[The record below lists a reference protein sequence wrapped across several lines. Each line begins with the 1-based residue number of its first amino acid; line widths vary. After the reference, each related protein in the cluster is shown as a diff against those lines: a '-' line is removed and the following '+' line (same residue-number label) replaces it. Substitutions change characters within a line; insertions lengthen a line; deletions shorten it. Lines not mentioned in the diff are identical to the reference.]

1 MRSISVSAVSPY
13 TPGDE
18 CAEVTLTS
26 ELGEIVAFCHPCS
39 LKVGDVIP
47 NRLAVL
53 DGEVRAAYL
62 SDWSDAAKAE
72 SSTEKLERTGT
83 YSYRGC
89 GLVVDQA
96 EGLVEV
102 LGFVIDFG
110 EVPCDGPVEFEIER
124 LDV

>member
-1 MRSISVSAVSPY
+1 MRSITVSAVSSY

-18 CAEVTLTS
+18 CAEITLAS
-26 ELGEIVAFCHPCS
+26 ERGEIVAFCFPCA

-47 NRLAVL
+47 NRLSIL

-62 SDWSDAAKAE
+62 LDWSDAAKAE
-72 SSTEKLERTGT
+72 SSSEKLERIGT
-83 YSYRGC
+83 YAYRGC
-89 GLVVDQA
+89 GVVVNQV

-102 LGFVIDFG
+102 HGFVIDFG